1 MNLLVTY
8 QQQKDLKDELKARVV
23 TRVTFPDLVFAQ
35 DFSGRRG
42 PTAPSVERI
51 SGPAESVRDFVA
63 HRLQTDSCTRC
74 YEHMLWKIE
83 EVHAS
88 EDGSHL
94 EIKMTRS
101 NYAGD

>member
-1 MNLLVTY
+1 MNQVETY
-8 QQQKDLKDELKARVV
+8 QQQRDLKAELKARVV
-23 TRVTFPDLVFAQ
+23 TRESFPDLVFAL
-35 DFSGRRG
+35 DFTGRRG

-63 HRLQTDSCTRC
+63 HRLQTDNCTRC

-94 EIKMTRS
+94 EIKMTSS